1 MDRIVSSMSAERKE
15 QHRFLAALAIAGL
28 AVVVLSAVAVE
39 MLGGI
44 AVGALLG
51 VLVVLAVLGLR
62 QQSRYARGSAA
73 DLAAISRALA
83 STDRRVAKNAATLSE
98 GLKTQTKT
106 VSAMSKN
113 VTELS
118 RTVIKW
124 SKDVKVAEIE
134 TGIAAL
140 NRYVALG
147 SDDTPDQA

>member
-1 MDRIVSSMSAERKE
+1 M
-15 QHRFLAALAIAGL
+15 AALAIAGL

-39 MLGGI
+39 TLDGI

-51 VLVVLAVLGLR
+51 VLVVLAILGLR
-62 QQSRYARGSAA
+62 QQARYARRSAA
-73 DLAAISRALA
+73 DLAAVSRTLA
-83 STDRRVAKNAATLSE
+83 SVDQRVAALSE

-106 VSAMSKN
+106 VSALSKD

-118 RTVIKW
+118 RTVVKW

-147 SDDTPDQA
+147 SDDTVDQG